1 MSDTKCREM
10 DERLAELVDAEP
22 AAMEALG
29 EHLASCA
36 ECRAKLEHARKTA
49 GWLRRSGDAA
59 APAVPEVDALFRRAE
74 RQRQARTRRTVGWVG
89 GAVALAASLA
99 LVVFFVSR
107 TGGPDDDASSLAVA
121 PLPPPDAGRPAIP
134 EVEVPAGAR
143 GVLVAVLAPSGAGV
157 EVRGPR
163 GTTTAAGGTDPV
175 ALEPGTTLVTD
186 PRAMALVTLAD
197 GSTVTLDRGTSL
209 AFDDRDENL
218 LRVAAGQLLADVIPR
233 RADRPKLRLELPTGS
248 VQVLGTRFQV
258 RAADDE
264 ARVDV
269 ARGTVEV
276 RGKAGDP
283 VRAGA
288 GMEAIVPLEG
298 APTVAPIRD
307 LSEVLA
313 WADEFDPE
321 DRAPRGLGSLTANPP
336 GRPEKQRTL
345 TLEKHDVRVR
355 IQGPVAR
362 TEVEEVFKNDTN
374 QQLEGVYRFPL
385 PPGASIARLALEV
398 DGKLE
403 EGAFVES
410 ERATRIWRG
419 VIRQATP
426 QPSRRPREE
435 YIWVPGPWRDPA
447 LLQWQKG
454 NQFELKIFPIEAHSS
469 RRVIIAY
476 TEVLRP
482 VGTHRRYVYPL
493 PFDEGGSTKAARF
506 DFEARLGGADP
517 AGKVRS
523 LGYEIEVAAKDGQP
537 EVTFSKD
544 DFSPTGDLVLDYALP
559 DKGAGL
565 SAVAYRPPADGE
577 EDNGD
582 DEAGEGRHH
591 GATETATAA
600 AASGDGY
607 VLLSI
612 RPDLPIEGD
621 PKPRDLLLVVDAS
634 YSAFGERFAWQTKL
648 VRSLVEQMDERD
660 RFQVLACDLGCR
672 ALWSSFQ
679 EPSAAQAEEAARR
692 LGQLEPGQATD
703 LGAAFEAAARE
714 LRRRG
719 SSTGREARVVYVGD
733 GVASAGEL
741 DAGRLV
747 DEALAALGD
756 ASVRVTTVGAGA
768 EADELVLTELAR
780 RGEGSYLPF
789 TAGRS
794 VRSLALATLSA
805 QYGAALED
813 ARLSLPA
820 GFSDPQPRHLPAVRA
835 GEELLVVARME
846 PHVAGEITLKGTLGG
861 ADYEQRY
868 TVDLETTSAKGNAF
882 VPRVWAEAQIAELTL
897 RDAAE
902 HKDRIVELSRDHHV
916 LSRFT
921 SLLVLESEAMYRA
934 FDIERPEAVAGDWT
948 GEDAIETQDFDGSV
962 DHLGLLGSA
971 GGGRAAAGPP
981 PASRASA
988 AEEAPAMDSILLA
1001 DGFEDGER
1009 ARRARSLGPSGGS
1022 WMRRTWERRAAIG
1035 GAVGA
1040 RNWDKKQVE
1049 ELQAKY
1055 EEQPESRDRTKA
1067 LYLAL
1072 SRAGE
1077 LDKALELA
1085 EQWWAKDRLDPEAL
1099 ERMALSEQSRG
1110 HGERALRL
1118 LGSMA
1123 DLTPRDAALQERLAL
1138 AYAAAGRTAE
1148 SCAHRRA
1155 VAALKPDDADATAA
1169 AYQCQAWLGKTE
1181 RADALVERFGNEMTR
1196 ARLRS
1201 RLETSEPVAAD
1212 VRGDLRLEATWD
1224 TSADLDLVIVHP
1236 DGRRSTWMGGV
1247 TGTAAKYAD
1256 DDRRETLGFR
1266 RLRTGTYRIELVRHD
1281 LGAAPEPEDEAEDD
1295 PEDETGDEAAKA
1307 DETGDDVRV
1316 AGHPVAEPDDDGADR
1331 ARRPAPRLRTIR
1343 GELRIGALG
1352 QSRRVEFTLE
1362 DDEVRTGLASVEVT
1376 RFEVMVPVDGPPPP
1390 SGLR

>member
-1 MSDTKCREM
+1 MSETRCREV

-22 AAMEALG
+22 AAQQALG

-36 ECRAKLEHARKTA
+36 ECRAKLDHARRTA
-49 GWLRRSGDAA
+49 GWLRRAGDAQ
-59 APAVPEVDALFRRAE
+59 APGVPEVDAIFRRAE
-74 RQRQARTRRTVGWVG
+74 RQRRARSRRTVGWVG
-89 GAVALAASLA
+89 GVVALAASIA
-99 LVVFFVSR
+99 LVVLVVNR
-107 TGGPDDDASSLAVA
+107 PGGSDGRAAGPRATA
-121 PLPPPDAGRPAIP
+121 PLPAPDAGRPAIP
-134 EVEVPAGAR
+134 DVEVPAGAR
-143 GVLVAVLAPSGAGV
+143 GVLLAVLAPAGAGV
-157 EVRGPR
+157 EVRGPA
-163 GTTTAAGGTDPV
+163 GTNTAAHGTDPV
-175 ALEPGTTLVTD
+175 PLEPGTTLVTD
-186 PRAMALVTLAD
+186 PRTMALVRLAD
-197 GSTVTLDRGTSL
+197 GSMVTLDRDTTL
-209 AFDDRDENL
+209 AFDPRDENL

-233 RADRPKLRLELPTGS
+233 GADRPKLRLELPTGS
-248 VQVLGTRFQV
+248 VSVLGTRFQV
-258 RAADDE
+258 RTTDDE
-264 ARVDV
+264 SRVDV

-276 RGKAGDP
+276 RGKTGEP

-288 GMEAIVPLEG
+288 GMEATVPLEG

-307 LSEVLA
+307 LSELLA

-321 DRAPRGLGSLTANPP
+321 ERAPRGLGSLTANPP

-362 TEVEEVFKNDTN
+362 TEVEEVFQNDTN
-374 QQLEGVYRFPL
+374 EQLEGVYRFPL

-426 QPSRRPREE
+426 AQARRPQGE

-454 NQFELKIFPIEAHSS
+454 NQFELRIFPIEARSS
-469 RRVIIAY
+469 RRVVIAY

-493 PFDEGGSTKAARF
+493 PFDEGGSTKAGSFR
-506 DFEARLGGADP
+506 FEARLGGADP
-517 AGKVRS
+517 NGKVRS
-523 LGYEIEVAAKDGQP
+523 LGYQIDVAAKDGLP
-537 EVTFSKD
+537 EVTFAKD

-559 DKGAGL
+559 DKGVGL
-565 SAVAYRPPADGE
+565 SAVAYRPGADDG
-577 EDNGD
+577 DGD
-582 DEAGEGRHH
+582 DASTAAART
-591 GATETATAA
+591 AATAA
-600 AASGDGY
+600 GDGY
-607 VLLSI
+607 VLLTI
-612 RPDLPIEGD
+612 RPDLPVKGD
-621 PKPRDLLLVVDAS
+621 PKPRDLLLVVDSS

-660 RFQVLACDLGCR
+660 RFQVLACDLRCR
-672 ALWSSFQ
+672 ALWESFQ
-679 EPSAAQAEEAARR
+679 EPSADQAEQAAQR
-692 LGQLEPGQATD
+692 LAALEPGQATD
-703 LGAAFEAAARE
+703 LGAAFDAAARE

-719 SSTGREARVVYVGD
+719 SSTEREARLVYVGD

-741 DAGRLV
+741 DAGRVV

-756 ASVRVTTVGAGA
+756 GAVRVTTVGAGA

-780 RGEGSYLPF
+780 RGDGSYLPF

-813 ARLSLPA
+813 AKLSLPA

-846 PHVAGEITLKGTLGG
+846 PHVQGEVTLKGRVGG

-868 TVDLETTSAKGNAF
+868 AVDLELSSAKGNAF
-882 VPRVWAEAQIAELTL
+882 VPRVWAEAQIADLTL
-897 RDAAE
+897 RDAAT

-934 FDIERPEAVAGDWT
+934 FDIERPAAVAGDWT
-948 GEDAIETQDFDGSV
+948 GEDAIETQDFDGAV
-962 DHLGLLGSA
+962 DHLGDVGSL
-971 GGGRAAAGPP
+971 GGGRAAAGPSP
-981 PASRASA
+981 SMRSSLA
-988 AEEAPAMDSILLA
+988 AEAPAMD
-1001 DGFEDGER
+1001 GFLRERGEDEAPR
-1009 ARRARSLGPSGGS
+1009 AARRPAPSGGS
-1022 WMRRTWERRAAIG
+1022 WMRRTWQRRAEIG
-1035 GAVGA
+1035 AAVGA
-1040 RNWDKKQVE
+1040 RNWDKRQVE
-1049 ELQAKY
+1049 TAQAKY
-1055 EEQPESRDRTKA
+1055 DEQPESRDRTKT

-1077 LDKALELA
+1077 VDRALELA
-1085 EQWWAKDRLDPEAL
+1085 EKWWAKDRLDPEAL

-1123 DLTPRDAALQERLAL
+1123 DLAPRDAALQERLAL
-1138 AYAAAGRTAE
+1138 AYAAAGKTAE

-1155 VAALKPDDADATAA
+1155 VASIKPDDADAVAA
-1169 AYQCQAWLGKTE
+1169 AYQCLAWLGKTD
-1181 RADALVERFGNEMTR
+1181 RADALVDRFGNEMTR

-1224 TSADLDLVIVHP
+1224 RSANLDLVLVHP

-1281 LGAAPEPEDEAEDD
+1281 LGAAEPPEADADDEAEDEAAQDDRPGDDVSVAGLRVPD
-1295 PEDETGDEAAKA
+1295 PDDDEGADDSDDEAAR
-1307 DETGDDVRV
+1307 T
-1316 AGHPVAEPDDDGADR
+1316 
-1331 ARRPAPRLRTIR
+1331 RRPALRLSTIR
-1343 GELRIGALG
+1343 GELRINALG
-1352 QSRRVEFTLE
+1352 QSRRVSFTLE
-1362 DDEVRTGLASVEVT
+1362 DDQVRAGVAAIEVT